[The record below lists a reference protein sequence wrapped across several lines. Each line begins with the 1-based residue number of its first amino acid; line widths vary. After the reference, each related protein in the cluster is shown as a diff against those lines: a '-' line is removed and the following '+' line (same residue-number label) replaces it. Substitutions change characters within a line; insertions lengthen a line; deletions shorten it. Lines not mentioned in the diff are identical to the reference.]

1 MDTKKKYILIAERSR
16 EDVALKLG
24 FAAKKIY
31 NKKRYIP
38 LVIYDHKPTLDCYKI
53 YNVFNIFEIY
63 HYTKIIGFLN
73 YLKLFFCSIIHFIY
87 SFFIIW
93 IKGLDWFVYHF
104 KVKNVLIG
112 DLIYDRYIR
121 TENKYLS
128 PKLIDLKF
136 LKLLFFGI
144 FKVFS
149 INKVFDL
156 FDIKLSLVGSKSYIS
171 MSAII
176 LRVSLQRNK
185 KSIFIGGFGYKI
197 YHKKYNFVE
206 PLRDAVVTFQK
217 KINKNILKIKSTQYF
232 NDKIN
237 GKLNSNKRK
246 GMVLDD
252 EKHWTVFK
260 TYPKFNNVLLQKEK
274 KYSKTII
281 FASHCFS
288 EVNHYTG
295 NIVFRDYF
303 QQFIETIKF
312 AKKDKNHLWVFKIHP
327 KSNTKYKEFH
337 STMKILKDNSSD
349 NILVPPI
356 DYSNKILFKYAD
368 LIVST
373 RGTICLEA
381 ATYGIN
387 NIMTTENFFTGF
399 GFTNVKKNKKSYFES
414 FNKIESFKKLP
425 FKSMNTAKEILY
437 LSKTI
442 YRDNPYNILSLR
454 EFLSKLEF
462 KKELSKLS
470 RGQNF
475 KKNKLYDVMIEQFL

>member
-1 MDTKKKYILIAERSR
+1 
-16 EDVALKLG
+16 
-24 FAAKKIY
+24 
-31 NKKRYIP
+31 
-38 LVIYDHKPTLDCYKI
+38 
-53 YNVFNIFEIY
+53 
-63 HYTKIIGFLN
+63 
-73 YLKLFFCSIIHFIY
+73 
-87 SFFIIW
+87 
-93 IKGLDWFVYHF
+93 
-104 KVKNVLIG
+104 
-112 DLIYDRYIR
+112 
-121 TENKYLS
+121 
-128 PKLIDLKF
+128 
-136 LKLLFFGI
+136 
-144 FKVFS
+144 
-149 INKVFDL
+149 
-156 FDIKLSLVGSKSYIS
+156 LSLVGSKSYIS
-171 MSAII
+171 LSTLL
-176 LRVSLQRNK
+176 LRVSLQRNI
-185 KSIFIGGFGYKI
+185 KSIFIVGYVYKI
-197 YHKKYNFVE
+197 YNKKYNFVE
-206 PLRDAVVTFQK
+206 PLRDAVVKFRK
-217 KINKNILKIKSTQYF
+217 KFSKNELKIKSAKYF

-387 NIMTTENFFTGF
+387 NLMLTESFFTGF
-399 GFTNVKKNKKSYFES
+399 GFTNVKKTKKAYFKS
-414 FNKIESFKKLP
+414 FNEAATFKKLP
-425 FKSMNTAKEILY
+425 TKSMSSAKEILF
-437 LSKTI
+437 LSKTV
-442 YRDNPYNILSLR
+442 YRNNPYNIFPLR
-454 EFLSKLEF
+454 EFLSKSEF